1 MSVKQRAVPGY
12 YYINLTG
19 QLIRVKALLY
29 VNGALAMVMIEYMD
43 GRTVKVSSE
52 EWGLLDL
59 SMYTE
64 WLGKRKEDLDLEN
77 EI

>member
-1 MSVKQRAVPGY
+1 MAVKQKPVPGY

-29 VNGALAMVMIEYMD
+29 VEGEMARVFIEYMD
-43 GRTVKVSSE
+43 GRTVKVSAE
-52 EWGLLDL
+52 EWSWLDL

-64 WLGKRKEDLDLEN
+64 WLGRRKQDMELEN
-77 EI
+77 EL

>member
-1 MSVKQRAVPGY
+1 MAVKQKPVPGY

-29 VNGALAMVMIEYMD
+29 VDGNLARVVIEYMD
-43 GRTVKVSSE
+43 GRTVKVSAE
-52 EWGLLDL
+52 EWAWLDL

-64 WLGKRKEDLDLEN
+64 WLGRRKQEMELEN
-77 EI
+77 ER

>member
-1 MSVKQRAVPGY
+1 MAVKQKPVPGY

-29 VNGALAMVMIEYMD
+29 VEGEMACVFIEYMD
-43 GRTVKVSSE
+43 GRTIKVSAE
-52 EWGLLDL
+52 EWSWLDL

-64 WLGKRKEDLDLEN
+64 WLGRRKQDMELEN
-77 EI
+77 EL